1 MSAGV
6 ASRPPWRADLRAWAL
21 VAPAALTLGAL
32 TVAGLGF
39 GAAQSLGLTATVGSP
54 GHDGGGPT
62 LAAYGGLLT
71 GRTPAG
77 REFWAS
83 LAFSLWVAGAA
94 TLVSA
99 ALALVLAVWLTSGP
113 RPAGRATVFGLT
125 VNLAVPH
132 LVWAVALLLL
142 LSQSGILARVGAAAG
157 LVDVPA
163 EVPVLVRDPYGLGIV
178 LHYVGKEVP
187 FLLLVVLAVTRTQ
200 GAAYDQVARSL
211 GAGFGHRVRLV
222 TLPLVAPAL
231 AAGSLLVFAV
241 VFATYEVPALLG
253 VAHPR
258 ALPVLALDLFVDPD
272 LRARPEAM
280 AVSLLMTSVVMTAA
294 VLARVAARR
303 GGPA

>member
-1 MSAGV
+1 V
-6 ASRPPWRADLRAWAL
+6 
-21 VAPAALTLGAL
+21 LTLGAL
-32 TVAGLGF
+32 TAAGLGF
-39 GAAQSLGLTATVGSP
+39 GAAQSLGLTATVGSV
-54 GHDGGGPT
+54 GSGGGPT
-62 LAAYGGLLT
+62 PAAYEGLLT

-77 REFWAS
+77 REFWVS

-113 RPAGRATVFGLT
+113 RPVGRASVFGLT
-125 VNLAVPH
+125 ANLAVPH

-157 LVDVPA
+157 LVDAPT

-187 FLLLVVLAVTRTQ
+187 FLLLIVLAVTRTQ

-211 GAGFGHRVRLV
+211 GAGFADRVCLV

-241 VFATYEVPALLG
+241 VFGTYEVPALLG
-253 VAHPR
+253 VPYPR

-280 AVSLLMTSVVMTAA
+280 AVSLLMTLVVMTAA

-303 GGPA
+303 GAPA